1 MKVRPLLPQPNLFAA
16 EGTSIEIINGDVVFI
31 RFFSGEVDEDSHVAV
46 GLFGAAFNL
55 CWSDGLP
62 EYEVDA
68 LAELRDWFNAHLE
81 SPFDYLPQ
89 HGRYDQSICW
99 FKSVAREHLAH
110 AWELVT
116 ILERNGVFIWTVKS
130 ERPGHIHYE
139 DDVQVF
145 ARPYPEVRL
154 LLKR

>member
-1 MKVRPLLPQPNLFAA
+1 MRRV
-16 EGTSIEIINGDVVFI
+16 NGDVVFI
-31 RFFSGEVDEDSHVAV
+31 RFFSGEVDEDSHVAA
-46 GLFGAAFNL
+46 GLFCAA
-55 CWSDGLP
+55 SDLYCTDELP

-81 SPFDYLPQ
+81 SPSDYLPRNR
-89 HGRYDQSICW
+89 RYDPAVCW
-99 FKSVAREHLAH
+99 FKSAACEHLAR

-130 ERPGHIHYE
+130 EKTGYVYYE
-139 DDVQVF
+139 DEVQVF
-145 ARPYPEVRL
+145 ARPYPDVRL

>member
-31 RFFSGEVDEDSHVAV
+31 RFFSGEVDEDSHVAA
-46 GLFGAAFNL
+46 GLFCAASNL

-68 LAELRDWFNAHLE
+68 LVELRDWFNAHLE

-89 HGRYDQSICW
+89 HRRYDQSICW
-99 FKSVAREHLAH
+99 FKSVAHEHLAH
-110 AWELVT
+110 AWELAT

>member
-1 MKVRPLLPQPNLFAA
+1 M
-16 EGTSIEIINGDVVFI
+16 FI
-31 RFFSGEVDEDSHVAV
+31 RFFSGEIDDHSHVAA
-46 GLFGAAFNL
+46 GLFNAA
-55 CWSDGLP
+55 SDLYCSDELS

-68 LAELRDWFNAHLE
+68 LAELRDWFDAHLK
-81 SPFDYLPQ
+81 SPFDYLSHHP
-89 HGRYDQSICW
+89 RYNHSICW
-99 FKSVAREHLAH
+99 FKSAARDHLAR

-130 ERPGHIHYE
+130 ERPGRVHYE

-145 ARPYPEVRL
+145 ARPYPELWL